1 VFNEWDAADQHPRA
15 RTSRL
20 ISWDQVTDED
30 TQHASCHVIRY
41 APVADMPQWDVD
53 AESAVGRRI
62 PPGCSPRL
70 SDRRLSKCRSALPL
84 GLRALADRGR
94 RTAHPGMTR
103 PTSSRRHGQP
113 ARHCLHRPAQ
123 THYGRVVLRLQNGCN
138 GIGAC
143 PTGSCGRE
151 GTSVQ
156 IAGRTAHYAMFK
168 PAVFEPDRARAWRC
182 SKTAPLGGPARH
194 HGGYFDVT
202 GAGAGASTGGA
213 ITGAGATGATGAW
226 TGAGAIAT
234 GGATGAG
241 GATTACGAAGAP
253 GSE

>member
-1 VFNEWDAADQHPRA
+1 
-15 RTSRL
+15 
-20 ISWDQVTDED
+20 
-30 TQHASCHVIRY
+30 
-41 APVADMPQWDVD
+41 MPQWPICPSGMSTLNPPSDGEYRP
-53 AESAVGRRI
+53 AARRGCLIAVCPNG
-62 PPGCSPRL
+62 
-70 SDRRLSKCRSALPL
+70 RSALPL

-143 PTGSCGRE
+143 PTGSCCRE

-202 GAGAGASTGGA
+202 GASTGGA
-213 ITGAGATGATGAW
+213 STGAGATGAMGAW
-226 TGAGAIAT
+226 TGAGAIAA

-241 GATTACGAAGAP
+241 GATTAGGAAGAP